1 MRFPA
6 LIRGLGGPDM
16 RTARPALTCSRRP
29 IAAPD
34 HPAEHPGPRGILRP
48 GENVRVDYARFG
60 WLAVVL
66 VCAITVLILAVQ
78 GYAGYA
84 GVTLAVALAAA
95 INLR

>member
-1 MRFPA
+1 VPK
-6 LIRGLGGPDM
+6 
-16 RTARPALTCSRRP
+16 SRRNR
-29 IAAPD
+29 A
-34 HPAEHPGPRGILRP
+34 GPRSILDP
-48 GENVRVDYARFG
+48 GENVRVDLARFG

-84 GVTLAVALAAA
+84 GVTFAVLISAA